1 MASLVTLLL
10 VLLSLTLGLQAQA
23 PGYRPNWKRQTTANF
38 FTTFRSQPK
47 YKNPLNQGGARD
59 HRGGGPGAHD

>member
-23 PGYRPNWKRQTTANF
+23 PGSTPNWKRDTTADF
-38 FTTFRSQPK
+38 FPTCRPQLK
-47 YKNPLNQGGARD
+47 YEPPPNHDGNQD
-59 HRGGGPGAHD
+59 HRGGGPGSHD